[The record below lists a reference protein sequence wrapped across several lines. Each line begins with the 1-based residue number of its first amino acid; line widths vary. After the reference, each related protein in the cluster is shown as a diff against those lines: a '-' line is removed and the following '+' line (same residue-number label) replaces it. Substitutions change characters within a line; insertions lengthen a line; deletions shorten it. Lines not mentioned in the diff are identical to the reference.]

1 MPNQLR
7 IDPTRTTMLRR
18 QFIVEMN
25 RRFIHLRRAI
35 DKLVVEDDVF
45 GLIQPKPLIFM
56 QEKQAWRFRTNAAKI
71 KAYRQWLQQQ
81 MDAEILTVDVV
92 GKPWTSTYVESA
104 YSKGMMRAYTDLHA
118 EALAETE
125 DFYRGSKAE
134 FLRSSFGQPIIQSK
148 VELLG
153 IRAFTELEGVTKA
166 MSQQMSRIL
175 TMGLIR
181 GMGVMTIARQLKN
194 NVSTINA
201 TRARAIA
208 RTEIIAAH
216 AEGQLDAFVLLGVKE
231 VGIMAEWSTAG
242 DGKVCDECAALESVV
257 MTVDAARG
265 LIPRHVNCRC
275 CWIPADR
282 VRKEKGQLRGR
293 KARVAIKRSIRAE
306 RVGGTFKQVK
316 RKSVWVGKGLL

>member
-1 MPNQLR
+1 
-7 IDPTRTTMLRR
+7 MLRR

-45 GLIQPKPLIFM
+45 GLVKPKPITFI
-56 QEKQAWRFRTNAAKI
+56 QERQAWRFRTNAAKV

-81 MDAEILTVDVV
+81 VDAEILTVDVL

-118 EALAETE
+118 EALAETA

-134 FLRSSFGQPIIQSK
+134 FLRSSFNQPIIQSK
-148 VELLG
+148 LELLG
-153 IRAFTELEGVTKA
+153 TRAFTELEGVTKA

-175 TMGLIR
+175 TAGLIK
-181 GMGVMTIARQLKN
+181 GDGVMAIARALKD

-201 TRARAIA
+201 TRARVIA

-216 AEGQLDAFVLLGVKE
+216 AEGQLDAFELLGVEE

-257 MTVDAARG
+257 MTIAAARG
-265 LIPRHVNCRC
+265 LIPRHANCRC
-275 CWIPADR
+275 CWIPADVMR
-282 VRKEKGQLRGR
+282 GKKGRLRSRRMKAAVRES
-293 KARVAIKRSIRAE
+293 VWFE
-306 RVGGTFKQVK
+306 RPAGTYKQAK